1 MSSASGAYL
10 NTNNRHIKTRRT
22 SLFGG
27 EIMKE
32 RGILA
37 YFHTEEQAKQAAEEL
52 KRHGVEIVQVDRF
65 SVIPSTEERDLD
77 NPIAEPISSLAQN
90 VMDADISSPDAG
102 VLAAAHPSA
111 SGMADGSGWQS
122 DEDVLV
128 TAVVDESRLEEM
140 RALLESMG
148 ARL

>member
-1 MSSASGAYL
+1 
-10 NTNNRHIKTRRT
+10 
-22 SLFGG
+22 
-27 EIMKE
+27 MKE
-32 RGILA
+32 QGILA
-37 YFHTEEQAKQAAEEL
+37 YFRTEEQANKAAEEL
-52 KRHGVEIVQVDRF
+52 KRRGVENVQVDRF
-65 SVIPSTEERDLD
+65 SVFPSTEERDLD

-90 VMDADISSPDAG
+90 VMDAYISSPDAG

-111 SGMADGSGWQS
+111 SGMADGSRIT

-140 RALLESMG
+140 RALLASMG

>member
-1 MSSASGAYL
+1 
-10 NTNNRHIKTRRT
+10 
-22 SLFGG
+22 
-27 EIMKE
+27 MKE

-37 YFHTEEQAKQAAEEL
+37 YFRTEEQAKEAAEEL
-52 KRHGVEIVQVDRF
+52 KRRGVEMVQVDRF
-65 SVIPSTEERDLD
+65 SVVPPTQERDLD
-77 NPIAEPISSLAQN
+77 NPISEPISSLAQS
-90 VMDADISSPDAG
+90 VMSANISSPDAG

-111 SGMADGSGWQS
+111 SGMADGSGWET

-148 ARL
+148 ARV